1 MTRLMTAI
9 SNEISNLLKP
19 QKLVKLN
26 PMQMAAVL
34 ANHRY
39 KIPYITIEAARGSGK
54 STVLGWFVKEA
65 VRQMPRS
72 TGVIVGET
80 FVQIKSRTLPSLPR
94 REWRCLV
101 YTRI

>member
-1 MTRLMTAI
+1 MMMNR
-9 SNEISNLLKP
+9 EISNLIKP
-19 QKLVKLN
+19 QKEILLN

-54 STVLGWFVKEA
+54 STVLGWFLKEA

-72 TGVIVGET
+72 TGVGYLWDSSDHSKRPTAGIM
-80 FVQIKSRTLPSLPR
+80 
-94 REWRCLV
+94 
-101 YTRI
+101 